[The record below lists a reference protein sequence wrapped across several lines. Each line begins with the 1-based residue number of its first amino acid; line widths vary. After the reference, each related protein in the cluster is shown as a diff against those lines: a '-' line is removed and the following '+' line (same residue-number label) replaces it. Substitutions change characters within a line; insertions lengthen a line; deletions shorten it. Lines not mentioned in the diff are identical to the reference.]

1 MKAKRS
7 ISGKILITTIFIV
20 MLLALVLVS
29 LMSRSMT
36 SLTGTILSNVLPSM
50 TKTAAQSVEGN
61 IHVLA
66 DRIIMI
72 SENGDIANAESPME
86 QKRAAIE
93 NATSGIEFIWLGLY
107 DAEGKFIVGAETC
120 PQSVQERKIFSL
132 MQETQN
138 VVIDDVDVS
147 DGQPELAVGK
157 PVTDKEGQ
165 LLYYLVG
172 CYRYEVLNDVLNSIN
187 ISANGEAF
195 IVNADGR
202 VRGNRDTQLIQDQVD
217 LAEYTGSDNLET
229 KVVSGETGVMELKN
243 GKGTKQVS
251 YVPINGT
258 NWYLAIIV
266 PSSDFMG
273 PAQDSITVGIIMTV
287 VMLVLAVLIIVG
299 FSSKIRKSLKTVTSR
314 IELLEKGDLKT
325 PTDIVQT
332 KDETQVLSVA
342 LNNTISG
349 INGYI
354 SQLSKVLS
362 SISEGNFDVFIEE
375 EFQGDFIEIRDAL
388 DKIIVSLNDML
399 RSVQES
405 SAEVLTTAKTVSE
418 SAAMVHNGST
428 EQSSSLMV
436 LTEETKA
443 IGENIRD
450 VSDNTIRAGEL
461 MQKAKDSL
469 SVGDE
474 NMRNLQKAMENI
486 HENSVELNKINK
498 LLEDIAQQ
506 TNILALNASVEASRA
521 GEMGKGFA
529 VVASEVRSLAA
540 QSTEFAHNASE
551 VINNSQSAIQYGVQ
565 YAKQA
570 AESFEDI
577 ETISNEISE
586 ITKCLGEAVSV
597 QKDSLE
603 TMTEQ
608 IGQIN
613 NFAQKN
619 LDASFESTTASQ
631 RLNQQAQELQGVS
644 GRFQLRRSK

>member
-72 SENGDIANAESPME
+72 SENGDIANAESPIE

-202 VRGNRDTQLIQDQVD
+202 VMGNRDTQLIQDQVD

-644 GRFQLRRSK
+644 RRFQLRRSK

>member
-50 TKTAAQSVEGN
+50 TKTASQSVEGN
-61 IHVLA
+61 VHVLA
-66 DRIIMI
+66 DRMIMI
-72 SENGDIANAESPME
+72 GDNGTITDAASPKGRQLDVIKNA
-86 QKRAAIE
+86 A
-93 NATSGIEFIWLGLY
+93 SGIEFIWLGLY
-107 DAEGKFIVGAETC
+107 DTEGRLYTGTESC
-120 PQSVQERKIFSL
+120 PKSLQERKIFSL

-138 VVIDDVDVS
+138 VVVDDVNVS
-147 DGQPELAVGK
+147 GDQPELAVGK
-157 PVTDKEGQ
+157 PINDDKDGQ

-172 CYRYEVLNDVLNSIN
+172 SYKYEVMNDVLNSIN

-195 IVNADGR
+195 IVNADGK
-202 VRGNRDTQLIQDQVD
+202 VMGNRDTQLVENEID
-217 LAEYTGSDNLET
+217 LAEYTGSEELEE
-229 KVVSGETGVMELKN
+229 KVVSGETGIMTIKQ
-243 GKGTKQVS
+243 GKEVKQVS

-258 NWYLAIIV
+258 NWYLAIII

-273 PAQDSITVGIIMTV
+273 PAQDSIMMGIALTAA
-287 VMLVLAVLIIVG
+287 MLVFAFLIIVG
-299 FSSKIRKSLKTVTSR
+299 FSSKIRKSLKIVTNR

-325 PTDIVQT
+325 PADIIQT

-362 SISEGNFDVFIEE
+362 SISEGNFDVSIEE
-375 EFQGDFIEIRDAL
+375 EFQGDFIQIKDVLE
-388 DKIIVSLNDML
+388 KIIESLNTML
-399 RSVQES
+399 RSVQDS

-428 EQSSSLMV
+428 EQSNSLIA

-443 IGENIRD
+443 IEENIRD
-450 VSDNTIRAGEL
+450 VNDNTIRAGEL
-461 MQKAKDSL
+461 MQKAKESL

-474 NMRNLQKAMENI
+474 NMKNLLSAMENI
-486 HENSVELNKINK
+486 NENAIEINKVNK

-529 VVASEVRSLAA
+529 VVASEVRNLAA
-540 QSTEFAHNASE
+540 QSTESAHHATE
-551 VINNSQSAIQYGVQ
+551 VISNSQYAIQNGVQ

-577 ETISNEISE
+577 EAISNEISD
-586 ITKCLGEAVSV
+586 ITKCLGEAVAV

-603 TMTEQ
+603 NMTEQ

-613 NFAQKN
+613 DFAQKN
-619 LDASFESTTASQ
+619 LDASFESATASQ
-631 RLNQQAQELQGVS
+631 KLNRQAEELQGVS
-644 GRFQLRRSK
+644 GRFQLRR

>member
-202 VRGNRDTQLIQDQVD
+202 VMGNRDTQLIQDQVD

-243 GKGTKQVS
+243 SKGTKQVS

-644 GRFQLRRSK
+644 GRFQLRR

>member
-202 VRGNRDTQLIQDQVD
+202 VMGNRDTQLIQDQVD

-243 GKGTKQVS
+243 SKGTKQVS

-273 PAQDSITVGIIMTV
+273 PAQDSITVGIIMTA

-644 GRFQLRRSK
+644 RRFQLRRSK

>member
-72 SENGDIANAESPME
+72 SENGDIANVESPME

-107 DAEGKFIVGAETC
+107 DAEGKFIVGAETS

-147 DGQPELAVGK
+147 EGQPELAVGK
-157 PVTDKEGQ
+157 PVTDKDGQ

-202 VRGNRDTQLIQDQVD
+202 VMGNQDTQLIQDQVD

-273 PAQDSITVGIIMTV
+273 PHGTV
-287 VMLVLAVLIIVG
+287 
-299 FSSKIRKSLKTVTSR
+299 
-314 IELLEKGDLKT
+314 
-325 PTDIVQT
+325 
-332 KDETQVLSVA
+332 
-342 LNNTISG
+342 
-349 INGYI
+349 
-354 SQLSKVLS
+354 
-362 SISEGNFDVFIEE
+362 
-375 EFQGDFIEIRDAL
+375 
-388 DKIIVSLNDML
+388 L
-399 RSVQES
+399 RWE
-405 SAEVLTTAKTVSE
+405 
-418 SAAMVHNGST
+418 
-428 EQSSSLMV
+428 
-436 LTEETKA
+436 
-443 IGENIRD
+443 
-450 VSDNTIRAGEL
+450 
-461 MQKAKDSL
+461 
-469 SVGDE
+469 
-474 NMRNLQKAMENI
+474 
-486 HENSVELNKINK
+486 
-498 LLEDIAQQ
+498 
-506 TNILALNASVEASRA
+506 
-521 GEMGKGFA
+521 
-529 VVASEVRSLAA
+529 
-540 QSTEFAHNASE
+540 
-551 VINNSQSAIQYGVQ
+551 
-565 YAKQA
+565 
-570 AESFEDI
+570 
-577 ETISNEISE
+577 
-586 ITKCLGEAVSV
+586 
-597 QKDSLE
+597 
-603 TMTEQ
+603 
-608 IGQIN
+608 
-613 NFAQKN
+613 
-619 LDASFESTTASQ
+619 
-631 RLNQQAQELQGVS
+631 
-644 GRFQLRRSK
+644 

>member
-202 VRGNRDTQLIQDQVD
+202 VMGNRDTQLIQDQVD

-243 GKGTKQVS
+243 SKGTKQVS

-273 PAQDSITVGIIMTV
+273 PAQDSITVGIIMTA

>member
-202 VRGNRDTQLIQDQVD
+202 VMGNRDTQLIQDQVD

-243 GKGTKQVS
+243 SKGTKQVS

-273 PAQDSITVGIIMTV
+273 PARDSITVGIIMTV

>member
-7 ISGKILITTIFIV
+7 ISGKILFTTIFIV

-36 SLTGTILSNVLPSM
+36 SLTETILSNVLPSM
-50 TKTAAQSVEGN
+50 TKTASQSVEGN
-61 IHVLA
+61 VHVLA

-72 SENGDIANAESPME
+72 GDNGVITDAESSLE
-86 QKRAAIE
+86 QKRATLDNVA
-93 NATSGIEFIWLGLY
+93 AGIEFIWLGLY
-107 DAEGKFIVGAETC
+107 DAEGKLAVGADSC
-120 PQSVQERKIFSL
+120 PQSLQERKIFSL

-138 VVIDDVDVS
+138 VVIDDVDFS
-147 DGQPELAVGK
+147 SGQLELAVGK
-157 PVTDKEGQ
+157 PITDGEGQ
-165 LLYYLVG
+165 LIYYLVG
-172 CYRYEVLNDVLNSIN
+172 CYKYEVLNDVLNSIN
-187 ISANGEAF
+187 ISAHGEAF
-195 IVNADGR
+195 IVNADGK
-202 VRGNRDTQLIQDQVD
+202 VMGYRDTQLIEEQVD
-217 LAEYTGSDNLET
+217 LAEYTGSEELEA
-229 KVVSGETGVMELKN
+229 KVVSGETGVMTIKQ
-243 GKGTKQVS
+243 GKVAKQVS
-251 YVPINGT
+251 YVPVNGT
-258 NWYLAIIV
+258 NWYLAIMV

-273 PAQDSITVGIIMTV
+273 PAQDSIMAGIIMTGI
-287 VMLVLAVLIIVG
+287 MIALAVLIIIG

-314 IELLEKGDLKT
+314 IELLEKGDLNT

-362 SISEGNFDVFIEE
+362 SISEGNFDVSIEE
-375 EFQGDFIEIRDAL
+375 EFEGDFIQIKDAL
-388 DKIIVSLNDML
+388 EKIIVSLNTML

-405 SAEVLTTAKTVSE
+405 SAEVLVTAKTVSE

-436 LTEETKA
+436 LAEETKA
-443 IGENIRD
+443 IEENIRD
-450 VSDNTIRAGEL
+450 VNDNAVRAGEL
-461 MQKAKDSL
+461 MQKAKESL

-474 NMRNLQKAMENI
+474 NMKNLLKAMEAIN
-486 HENSVELNKINK
+486 ENAIEINKVNK

-529 VVASEVRSLAA
+529 VVAAEVRSLAA
-540 QSTEFAHNASE
+540 QSTESAQHATE
-551 VINNSQSAIQYGVQ
+551 VISHSQSAIEYGVRF
-565 YAKQA
+565 AKQA

-577 ETISNEISE
+577 ETISNEMSD
-586 ITKCLGEAVSV
+586 ITRSLGEAVAV
-597 QKDSLE
+597 QKESLE
-603 TMTEQ
+603 TVTEQ

-613 NFAQKN
+613 DFAQKN

-631 RLNQQAQELQGVS
+631 KLNRQAEELQGVS
-644 GRFQLRRSK
+644 ERFQLRR

>member
-107 DAEGKFIVGAETC
+107 DAEGKFIVGAETS

-147 DGQPELAVGK
+147 EGQPELAVGK
-157 PVTDKEGQ
+157 PVTDKDGQ

-202 VRGNRDTQLIQDQVD
+202 VMGNRDTQLIQDQVD

-273 PAQDSITVGIIMTV
+273 PARDSITVGIIMTA

>member
-72 SENGDIANAESPME
+72 SEDGDIANAESPME

-202 VRGNRDTQLIQDQVD
+202 VMGNRDTQLIQDQVD

-243 GKGTKQVS
+243 SKGTKQVS

>member
-7 ISGKILITTIFIV
+7 ISGKILFTTIFIV
-20 MLLALVLVS
+20 VLLALVLVS

-50 TKTAAQSVEGN
+50 TKTASQSVEGN
-61 IHVLA
+61 VHVLA

-72 SENGDIANAESPME
+72 SENSVITNAESPLG
-86 QKRAAIE
+86 QKRTAIDNAA
-93 NATSGIEFIWLGLY
+93 SGIEFIWLGLY
-107 DAEGKFIVGAETC
+107 NAEGRLVVGPDVC
-120 PQSVQERKIFSL
+120 PLSIQERKIFSL

-138 VVIDDVDVS
+138 VVIDDVDFS
-147 DGQPELAVGK
+147 SGQLELAVGK
-157 PVTDKEGQ
+157 PVTDKDGQ
-165 LLYYLVG
+165 LIYYLVG
-172 CYRYEVLNDVLNSIN
+172 CYKYEVLNDVLNSIN

-195 IVNADGR
+195 IVNADGK
-202 VRGNRDTQLIQDQVD
+202 VMGYRDTQLVEDQVD
-217 LAEYTGSDNLET
+217 LAEYTGSEELEA
-229 KVVSGETGVMELKN
+229 KVVSGETGVMTIKQ
-243 GKGTKQVS
+243 GKVIKQVS

-273 PAQDSITVGIIMTV
+273 PAQDSIMAGVIMTAL
-287 VMLVLAVLIIVG
+287 MLVLAVLIIIG
-299 FSSKIRKSLKTVTSR
+299 FSSKIRKSLKIVTSR

-325 PTDIVQT
+325 PTSIVQT
-332 KDETQVLSVA
+332 KDETQVLSMA

-362 SISEGNFDVFIEE
+362 NISEGNFDVSIEE
-375 EFQGDFIEIRDAL
+375 EFQGDFIQIKDAL
-388 DKIIVSLNDML
+388 EKIIVSLNTML

-405 SAEVLTTAKTVSE
+405 STELLVTAKTVSE

-428 EQSSSLMV
+428 EQSNSLMV

-443 IGENIRD
+443 IEENIRD
-450 VSDNTIRAGEL
+450 VNDNTIRAGEL
-461 MQKAKDSL
+461 MQKAKESL
-469 SVGDE
+469 NIGDE
-474 NMRNLQKAMENI
+474 NMKNLLKAMEAIN
-486 HENSVELNKINK
+486 ENADEINKINK

-506 TNILALNASVEASRA
+506 TNILALNASVEASHA

-529 VVASEVRSLAA
+529 VVAAEVRSLAA
-540 QSTEFAHNASE
+540 QSTESAHHATE
-551 VINNSQSAIQYGVQ
+551 VISNSQSAIQYGVQ

-577 ETISNEISE
+577 EAISNEISD
-586 ITKCLGEAVSV
+586 ITKCLGEAVAV

-603 TMTEQ
+603 NMTEQ

-631 RLNQQAQELQGVS
+631 KLNRQAEELQGVS
-644 GRFQLRRSK
+644 ERFQLRR

>member
-1 MKAKRS
+1 MKRS

-202 VRGNRDTQLIQDQVD
+202 VMGNRDTQLIQDQVD

-243 GKGTKQVS
+243 SKGTKQVS

>member
-202 VRGNRDTQLIQDQVD
+202 VMGNRDTQLIQDQVD

-273 PAQDSITVGIIMTV
+273 PAQDSITVGIIMTA

>member
-202 VRGNRDTQLIQDQVD
+202 VMGNRDTQLIQDQVD

-243 GKGTKQVS
+243 SKGTKQVS

>member
-202 VRGNRDTQLIQDQVD
+202 VMGNRDTQLIQDQVD

-243 GKGTKQVS
+243 SKGTKQVS

-565 YAKQA
+565 YAK
-570 AESFEDI
+570 
-577 ETISNEISE
+577 
-586 ITKCLGEAVSV
+586 
-597 QKDSLE
+597 
-603 TMTEQ
+603 
-608 IGQIN
+608 
-613 NFAQKN
+613 
-619 LDASFESTTASQ
+619 
-631 RLNQQAQELQGVS
+631 LQGVS